1 MRMWMVNPSQM
12 CNKHL
17 LGEHVKC
24 HMIAGALKK
33 QRNINGFIKNGLID
47 LRLLNNR
54 HNELA
59 LEMTVR
65 GINHCT
71 PIIIPDYNYLIDLPD
86 TIIDVEVSKQELNK
100 RCKDCNTEG

>member
-1 MRMWMVNPSQM
+1 MRMWMDPSQM

-17 LGEHVKC
+17 LGEHAEC

-33 QRNINGFIKNGLID
+33 QRNINGLID
-47 LRLLNNR
+47 PRLLNNR

-86 TIIDVEVSKQELNK
+86 TIIDVEVSKQDK
-100 RCKDCNTEG
+100 RCKDCNIEG

>member
-1 MRMWMVNPSQM
+1 MRMSMDPSQM

-17 LGEHVKC
+17 LGEHAEC

-33 QRNINGFIKNGLID
+33 QRNINGLID
-47 LRLLNNR
+47 PRLLNNR

-86 TIIDVEVSKQELNK
+86 TIIDVEVSKQDK
-100 RCKDCNTEG
+100 RCKDCNIEG